1 MTINIKESVKREVAE
16 WKENGVEFVLYGLT
30 PNSNRENIVMYE
42 IPVDVFAELDIF
54 SLDCKD
60 VEKAKVR
67 TRGSQQVWDICASFP
82 IVATL
87 NRNEVVTEC
96 KKVGLNVGEY
106 VEMILTNKS
115 TTETKQNNER
125 CSSDGI
131 VNGKNVQIKVSVTS
145 WKDLGNGKFKNNS
158 TSSVTV
164 VPHNRCVIE

>member
-16 WKENGVEFVLYGLT
+16 WKANGVEFVLYGLT
-30 PNSNRENIVMYE
+30 PNSNRDNIVMYE
-42 IPVDVFAELDIF
+42 IPVDVFADLDIF

-60 VEKAKVR
+60 VEKAKIR
-67 TRGSQQVWDICASFP
+67 TRGSQQVWDICSSFP

-96 KKVGLNVGEY
+96 KKIGLNVGEY
-106 VEMILTNKS
+106 VEMILTEKS
-115 TTETKQNNER
+115 ATATKQNNER

-164 VPHNRCVIE
+164 VPHNRCIIE